1 MVTVRWFPRA
11 IAVAIAVLSLVC
23 PLRDVVAC
31 AGARACAAA
40 PCCVAKAHG
49 CPMHRADSGGRCRL
63 RSCGEHDA
71 SISPAPP
78 GLTALKPALPR
89 PHTVSIPVMFAC
101 AAPIGAGVA
110 PPDPPPPRRLG

>member
-49 CPMHRADSGGRCRL
+49 CPMHLL
-63 RSCGEHDA
+63 RGVSSDA
-71 SISPAPP
+71 
-78 GLTALKPALPR
+78 R
-89 PHTVSIPVMFAC
+89 PHHAAIEDEEDSPC
-101 AAPIGAGVA
+101 ARERSFSRRCCLSL
-110 PPDPPPPRRLG
+110 PPLPSRAAD